1 MKQTNFFVFCF
12 CLPPDYPSLDF
23 QFSLDSGLD
32 SSRLVASVL
41 LLPLQFL
48 LQPQGHLDPDNDGE
62 IWVGGDM
69 RSCLVQPLAQDRVK
83 GDQSRLLRSFS
94 RQVL

>member
-48 LQPQGHLDPDNDGE
+48 LQPQGHLDPYNDRK

-69 RSCLVQPLAQDRVK
+69 RSMSSPCLKTVK
-83 GDQSRLLRSFS
+83 GEQSRLLRSFF